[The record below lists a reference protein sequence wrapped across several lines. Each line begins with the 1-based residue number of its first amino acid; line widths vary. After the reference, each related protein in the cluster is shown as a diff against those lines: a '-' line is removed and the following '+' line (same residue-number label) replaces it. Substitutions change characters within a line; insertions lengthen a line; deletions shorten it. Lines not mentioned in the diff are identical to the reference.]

1 MTGRSE
7 AAAPAERALGWRFTA
22 FDALTPRELQAIYM
36 ARQKVFA
43 IEQNC
48 VYLDADGLDERA
60 FHLAAWSSRQR
71 EPAAYARLLEP
82 GAKYSEASIG
92 RVLTVG
98 IGRGCGLGRALMVR
112 ALEHAAA
119 TWPGVA
125 VRIGAQ
131 TRLERVLCVARIRR
145 DGSALSRG
153 RDRPHRDAAAGRRAR
168 RFVEASSALIRGEKI
183 QWPAFRRAP
192 CTFPSVST

>member
-1 MTGRSE
+1 MTVRSD

-131 TRLERVLCVARIRR
+131 TRLEAFYASLGFVAMGPPYLE
-145 DGSALSRG
+145 DGIDHTEML
-153 RDRPHRDAAAGRRAR
+153 RPVDAH
-168 RFVEASSALIRGEKI
+168 VASSKLR
-183 QWPAFRRAP
+183 PL
-192 CTFPSVST
+192 